1 MFKTIV
7 VKDLSSVY
15 LPIRY
20 DMSGTVIV
28 THTDLDG
35 VASAA
40 LILKYLRVRGVDD
53 SNISIILTQP
63 HNLHKVLSRL
73 SCDEL
78 FISDLGINHR
88 TYELLLNE
96 IRRLRSEDTKIYWFD
111 HHVWQGSWINELV
124 NLGVNLY
131 LNPNTCSAGV
141 VVSSLRLLDSESQ
154 LLANATCSI
163 DLWVFN
169 NYLGNYLSRYVV
181 CRGGNKWRKYLISK
195 LSGFKGG
202 LDSEIL
208 KCVEDVVDRDLRT
221 YSEVLKKVLLSVID
235 GVKIAYVIKEW
246 EESSTSYIAHFIMSR
261 VNADVVVVCKE
272 GSLSIRSNELN
283 IRELAVRLGG
293 GGHPKAAGAPF
304 KLPLLHKLLL
314 RIGLKKYVLKYCAKV
329 VTEAIRSVGIT
340 G

>member
-7 VKDLSSVY
+7 VKNLSSVY

-53 SNISIILTQP
+53 SNISIVLTQP
-63 HNLHKVLSRL
+63 HNLHKVLSKL

-96 IRRLRSEDTKIYWFD
+96 VRRLRSEDTKIYWFD
-111 HHVWQGSWINELV
+111 HHVWQGSWVNELV

-154 LLANATCSI
+154 LLANATCSV

-181 CRGGNKWRKYLISK
+181 CKGGNKWRKYLISK

-235 GVKIAYVIKEW
+235 GVKVAFVVKEW

-261 VNADVVVVCKE
+261 VNADVVIVCKE

>member
-1 MFKTIV
+1 MFKTMA
-7 VKDLSSVY
+7 VKNLSSVY

-20 DMSGTVIV
+20 DMSGTVII

-53 SNISIILTQP
+53 SKISILLTQP
-63 HNLHKVLSRL
+63 HNLHRVLNKL

-88 TYELLLNE
+88 TYESLLNE
-96 IRRLRSEDTKIYWFD
+96 VRRLRGEGTKIYWFD

-141 VVSSLRLLDSESQ
+141 VVSSLGLLDNESQ
-154 LLANATCSI
+154 LLANATCSV

-195 LSGFKGG
+195 LSGFNGG
-202 LDSEIL
+202 LDDEVL

-221 YSEVLKKVLLSVID
+221 YGEVLKKVLISVID
-235 GVKIAYVIKEW
+235 GVKVAFVVKEW

-293 GGHPKAAGAPF
+293 GGHPKAAGAPL

-329 VTEAIRSVGIT
+329 VTEAIKGWT
-340 G
+340 